1 MSRLKKLYN
10 VLLSNGDLFEVFD
23 GMSGNWEEDKNHFIQ
38 VQTDLE
44 SQIKNINEEY
54 ID

>member
-10 VLLSNGDLFEVFD
+10 VLLQNGDLFEVFD
-23 GMSGNWEEDKNHFIQ
+23 GMTGNWEEDKIYFTQ

-44 SQIKNINEEY
+44 SQINEKY